1 MTQVLQGLV
10 AAPGIGIG
18 ALHLY
23 RPGFAAPLAEPP
35 NHPVLDPQHEWLT
48 FLDAQVRVD
57 VELEQL
63 STGANSLMAEIFAS
77 HRVILQDKSLLDA
90 VQAAIFEEQISAA
103 AATHRVISQL
113 TESFRSFEDDYFA
126 GRAIDL
132 LDLGQRLLS
141 ELGTA
146 LSRPQLHQLPPH
158 TILVAEDLTVS
169 DLSRLPPGH
178 IVGIAL
184 AYSTP
189 TAHSAILARSL
200 EIPLVC
206 TLGPHALQMLPGQ
219 TAVVDGNQGSLIVD
233 ITESDLHRYTNLRN
247 GYLAVGAAA
256 LAQAH
261 LPAYTQDGV
270 HIPVLGNANSPQE
283 VAQSRNAGAD
293 GIGLLR
299 TEYLFRG
306 RAVPPSFDEQRA
318 TYLQFITQVD
328 HQLTVRALDA
338 GGDKPVDYIAHHRED
353 NPFLGLRGVRLL
365 LAEPELLRVQYR
377 ALQAATQLAT
387 AHADAEPIDV
397 RFMLPM
403 ISTAEEIFAVRALL
417 EPLADESNDTTVI
430 LGDIP
435 GCALP
440 PLKLGIMIEVPS
452 AALIA
457 GSLAPHV
464 DFFSIG
470 TNDLAQYVLASDRTN
485 SSVAKMA
492 DPLHPAVL
500 RLIHNTCLAAR
511 AVGKPV
517 SLCGEVAGD
526 PLAAPLLIGLGVTE
540 LSTPL
545 PAVAIVKETIRR
557 VSLARCRDL
566 AAAALECGS
575 AAAVRALLAAD
586 EQRHRH

>member
-1 MTQVLQGLV
+1 MTQVLPGLA

-23 RPGFAAPLAEPP
+23 RPGLAAPFAEPVD
-35 NHPVLDPQHEWLT
+35 HPVHDAHQEWET
-48 FLDAQVRVD
+48 FLAAHGRVD
-57 VELEQL
+57 DELAQL
-63 STGANSLMAEIFAS
+63 ATGANSLMAEIFAS

-90 VQAAIFEEQISAA
+90 IQTAIFDEQLAAA
-103 AATHRVISQL
+103 AATHQVVSQL
-113 TESFRSFEDDYFA
+113 AESFRAFEDDFFA
-126 GRAIDL
+126 GRAVDI
-132 LDLGQRLLS
+132 LDLGQRLLA
-141 ELGTA
+141 ELGVA
-146 LSRPQLHQLPPH
+146 LSRPQLHQLPPQ
-158 TILVAEDLTVS
+158 TILVAEDLTLS
-169 DLSRLPPGH
+169 DLTQLPSGH
-178 IVGIAL
+178 VVGIAL

-189 TAHSAILARSL
+189 TAHTAILARSQ
-200 EIPLVC
+200 EIPLIC
-206 TLGPHALQMLPGQ
+206 ALGPGALQLLPGQ

-233 ITESDLHRYTNLRN
+233 LTEADLHRFTNVRN
-247 GYLAVGAAA
+247 AYLAAGAAA

-261 LPAYTQDGV
+261 LPAHTLDGV

-283 VAQSRNAGAD
+283 VAQSRKAGAE

-306 RAVPPSFDEQRA
+306 RAVPPSFDEQQA
-318 TYLQFITQVD
+318 TYHLFISQVER
-328 HQLTVRALDA
+328 QLTVRALDA
-338 GGDKPVDYIAHHRED
+338 GGDKPVDYIAHRREE

-365 LAEPELLRVQYR
+365 IAEPELLRVQYR
-377 ALQAATQLAT
+377 ALRAAAHQANA
-387 AHADAEPIDV
+387 PVDV

-403 ISTAEEIFAVRALL
+403 ISTAEEIFAVRTLL
-417 EPLADESNDTTVI
+417 EPLPDESNDSAFL
-430 LGDIP
+430 LGNDSEHS
-435 GCALP
+435 LP

-452 AALIA
+452 AAIIA
-457 GSLAPHV
+457 SSLAPHV

-485 SSVAKMA
+485 SSVARMA

-500 RLIHNTCLAAR
+500 RLIHTTCQAA
-511 AVGKPV
+511 AAAGKPV
-517 SLCGEVAGD
+517 SLCGEIAGD

-545 PAVAIVKETIRR
+545 PAVAIIKETIRHI
-557 VSLARCRDL
+557 ARDHCRDL

-586 EQRHRH
+586 QQRRAGR

>member
-1 MTQVLQGLV
+1 MTQVLPGLI

-18 ALHLY
+18 ALRLY
-23 RPGFAAPLAEPP
+23 RPGFAAPVADEQPVRDAPAEWFNFLAA
-35 NHPVLDPQHEWLT
+35 H
-48 FLDAQVRVD
+48 ARVD
-57 VELEQL
+57 HELELL

-90 VQAAIFEEQISAA
+90 IQAAIFTEKISAA
-103 AATHRVISQL
+103 AATYRVVSQL
-113 TESFRSFEDDYFA
+113 TESFRAFEDDYFA
-126 GRAIDL
+126 GRAIDI
-132 LDLGQRLLS
+132 LDLGQRLLG

-146 LSRPQLHQLPPH
+146 LSRPQLEQLPPQ
-158 TILVAEDLTVS
+158 TVLVAEDLTVS

-206 TLGPHALQMLPGQ
+206 TLGPAALQMLPGQ

-233 ITESDLHRYTNLRN
+233 LTEADLHRFMNVRN
-247 GYLAVGAAA
+247 AYLAAGAAA
-256 LAQAH
+256 LTQAH
-261 LPAYTQDGV
+261 LPAYTLDGV
-270 HIPVLGNANSPQE
+270 HIPVLGNANSPEE
-283 VAQSRNAGAD
+283 VAQSRKAGAD

-306 RAVPPSFDEQRA
+306 RAVPPGFDEQQA
-318 TYLQFITQVD
+318 TYLQFMAQVE

-338 GGDKPVDYIAHHRED
+338 GGDKPVDYIAHRRED

-365 LAEPELLRVQYR
+365 IAEPELLRTQYR
-377 ALQAATQLAT
+377 ALQAAAQLAQSS
-387 AHADAEPIDV
+387 HSGGPVDV

-403 ISTAEEIFAVRALL
+403 ISTAEEIFAVRTLL
-417 EPLADESNDTTVI
+417 EPLSDESNDTLLL
-430 LGDIP
+430 LG
-435 GCALP
+435 GLAGSSLP

-485 SSVAKMA
+485 SSVAKLA

-500 RLIHNTCLAAR
+500 RLVHNTCLAAH
-511 AVGKPV
+511 AAGKPV

-545 PAVAIVKETIRR
+545 PAVAIVKETIRH
-557 VSLARCRDL
+557 VSLAHCRNL
-566 AAAALECGS
+566 AAAALACGS

-586 EQRHRH
+586 QQHAPHA

>member
-1 MTQVLQGLV
+1 MTQVLQGLA

-23 RPGFAAPLAEPP
+23 RPGIAAPFEPAG
-35 NHPVLDPQHEWLT
+35 HPVHEAKQEWLT
-48 FLDAQVRVD
+48 FLAAHKRVD
-57 VELEQL
+57 DELAAL

-90 VQAAIFEEQISAA
+90 IESAIFAARLSAA
-103 AATHRVISQL
+103 AATHQVVTQL
-113 TESFRSFEDDYFA
+113 ADSFRSFEDDYFA
-126 GRAIDL
+126 GRAIDV
-132 LDLGQRLLS
+132 LDLGQRLLA
-141 ELGTA
+141 ELGAA
-146 LSRPQLHQLPPH
+146 LSRPQLHQLPPQ

-169 DLSRLPPGH
+169 DLSQLPPGH
-178 IVGIAL
+178 VVGIAL

-189 TAHSAILARSL
+189 TAHSAILARSQ

-206 TLGPHALQMLPGQ
+206 TLGAQALRLLPGQ
-219 TAVVDGNQGSLIVD
+219 TAVVDGNQGSLMLD
-233 ITESDLHRYTNLRN
+233 LTEPDLRRCINVRDAYV
-247 GYLAVGAAA
+247 AAGAAA

-283 VAQSRNAGAD
+283 VAQSRKAGAD

-306 RAVPPSFDEQRA
+306 RAVPPSFYEQQA
-318 TYLQFITQVD
+318 TYQLFISQVER
-328 HQLTVRALDA
+328 QLTVRALDA
-338 GGDKPVDYIAHHRED
+338 GGDKPVDYIAHHREE
-353 NPFLGLRGVRLL
+353 NPFLGLRGIRLL
-365 LAEPELLRVQYR
+365 IAEPDLLRNQYR
-377 ALQAATQLAT
+377 ALQAAAKQAT
-387 AHADAEPIDV
+387 KPVDV

-403 ISTAEEIFAVRALL
+403 ISTAEEIFAVRTLL
-417 EPLADESNDTTVI
+417 EPLSDESNDSPSI
-430 LGDIP
+430 LGNAA
-435 GCALP
+435 GRGLP

-485 SSVAKMA
+485 SSVARMA

-500 RLIHNTCLAAR
+500 RLIHTTCAA
-511 AVGKPV
+511 AQAAGKPV
-517 SLCGEVAGD
+517 SLCGEIAGD

-545 PAVAIVKETIRR
+545 PAVAIIKETIRR
-557 VSLARCRDL
+557 IALAQCREL

-586 EQRHRH
+586 RTRRAPR